1 MNTEWLKETI
11 RLVEK
16 RKRVEAAALFLVME
30 NENLTRF
37 AENRI
42 TQNTTRHRIQLQVTT
57 VHNKRR
63 GMAET
68 SDVSNRGVLAA
79 LRKAEAIVKLTPEDP
94 EFINLPG
101 SQRYP
106 VVSRFFAQT
115 ANLTVETKAK
125 VIAKLTAES
134 VSRKTTASG
143 IFRSGDYGLY
153 MANTAG
159 LLADHIWT
167 EAEFS
172 MTAQSADSSGSAVG
186 QDEDAAKINHEALAD
201 EAFRFE
207 ELGRNP
213 RELKPGAYKTL
224 MTARSLAELM
234 PFVAYQM
241 DRRAADEGR
250 SFFKNKIG
258 KKILS
263 SKIDI
268 IADPKDRLNPG
279 LPIDL
284 YNDGISRKKA
294 VLVEKGVLQNLW
306 CRRYWAKKK
315 RVPMVSPALAF
326 SMSGGNKSLEELIRK
341 MDRGLL
347 VMHLWYIR
355 YVNPMD
361 LILTGTSRDG
371 LFWVEDGRIKH
382 AVKHMRFNESPMRM
396 FKNPLA
402 LGLPERRQGSMLLPP
417 VLVNDFNW
425 ASGTTF

>member
-16 RKRVEAAALFLVME
+16 RKDVADASLFLVVE

-42 TQNTTRHRIQLQVTT
+42 TQNTTRHRIQLQVTA

-63 GMAET
+63 GMSET
-68 SDVSNRGVLAA
+68 SDVSSRGVLAA

-94 EFINLPG
+94 EFVDLPG
-101 SQRYP
+101 PQRYP
-106 VVSRFFAQT
+106 IVRRFFDQT
-115 ANLTVETKAK
+115 ANLTVEAKAK
-125 VIAKLTAES
+125 VIAKLTAEAA
-134 VSRKTTASG
+134 SRKTTGSG

-159 LLADHIWT
+159 LLADHAWT

-186 QDEDAAKINHEALAD
+186 QDEDAAKINPEAVAA

-268 IADPKDRLNPG
+268 SADPKDRLNPG

-294 VLVEKGVLQNLW
+294 VLIEKGVLRNLW
-306 CRRYWAKKK
+306 TRRYWAKKK

-326 SMSGGNKSLEELIRK
+326 SMSGGNKSLEEMIRK

-396 FKNPLA
+396 LKNPLA
-402 LGLPERRQGSMLLPP
+402 LGLPERRQGSMLLPS
-417 VLVNDFNW
+417 VLVKDFNW

>member
-1 MNTEWLKETI
+1 MNNEWLKETI
-11 RLVEK
+11 RLVKK
-16 RKRVEAAALFLVME
+16 RKNVENASLFLVME

-42 TQNTTRHRIQLQVTT
+42 TQNTTRHRIQLQVTA
-57 VHNKRR
+57 VHKKRR

-68 SDVSNRGVLAA
+68 SDVCSRGVLAA
-79 LRKAEAIVKLTPEDP
+79 LRKAETIAKLTPEDP
-94 EFINLPG
+94 EFIDLPS

-106 VVSRFFAQT
+106 VVKRFFGET
-115 ANLTVETKAK
+115 ANLTVEAKAQ
-125 VIAKLTAES
+125 VIRKLTAEAE
-134 VSRKTTASG
+134 SRKTTASG

-153 MANTAG
+153 MANTVG
-159 LLADHIWT
+159 LLADHTWT

-172 MTAQSADSSGSAVG
+172 MTAQSADASGSA
-186 QDEDAAKINHEALAD
+186 QDQGEDVSRIDPEALAA
-201 EAFRFE
+201 EAFRYE
-207 ELGRNP
+207 ELGRSP
-213 RELKPGAYKTL
+213 QELKPGSYKTL

-250 SFFKNKIG
+250 SFFTKKLG

-268 IADPKDRLNPG
+268 IANPKDRLNPG

-284 YNDGISRKKA
+284 YNDGIGRKKA
-294 VLVEKGVLQNLW
+294 VLVEKGVLHNLW

-315 RVPMVSPALAF
+315 RVPMVSPVFAF
-326 SMSGGNKSLEELIRK
+326 SMSGGDKTLEEMIRK

-355 YVNPMD
+355 YVNLMD
-361 LILTGTSRDG
+361 LVLTGTSRDG
-371 LFWVEDGRIKH
+371 FFWIEDGQIKH

-396 FKNPLA
+396 LRNPLSM
-402 LGLPERRQGSMLLPP
+402 GLPERRQGSMLLPP